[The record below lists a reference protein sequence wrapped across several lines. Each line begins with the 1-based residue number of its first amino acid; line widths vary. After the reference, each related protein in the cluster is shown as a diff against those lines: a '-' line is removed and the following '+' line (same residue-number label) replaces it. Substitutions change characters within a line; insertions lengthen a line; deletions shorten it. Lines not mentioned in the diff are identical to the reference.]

1 MNCSRN
7 SRRKQHT
14 CQPANTRRDTASR
27 FATTAVTLCPK
38 PSGIFPLTAPPTR
51 VCCAPTF
58 TLMDPLITL
67 LRQNARTSVEDLA
80 KELSVTPAIVTDRL
94 ALLEAEGIVLGYQ
107 PIVDQQKV
115 QAGLVTAVVEVRITP
130 ERGGGFDRLAARIAR
145 FDEVQSCYLISGGY
159 DLLVVV
165 EGNTLQDIAAFIS
178 EKLST
183 IKGVI
188 STATRFRLKSYKEN
202 GVSLTRDAK
211 PHRLA
216 VTP

>member
-1 MNCSRN
+1 
-7 SRRKQHT
+7 
-14 CQPANTRRDTASR
+14 
-27 FATTAVTLCPK
+27 
-38 PSGIFPLTAPPTR
+38 
-51 VCCAPTF
+51 
-58 TLMDPLITL
+58 MDPLITL

-80 KELSVTPAIVTDRL
+80 KELSLTPAVVTERL
-94 ALLEAEGIVLGYQ
+94 ARLEADGIVLGYQ

-115 QAGLVTAVVEVRITP
+115 HAGLVTAVVEVRITP
-130 ERGGGFDRLAARIAR
+130 ERGGGFDRLAARIAK

-202 GVSLTRDAK
+202 GVSLTREPK
-211 PHRLA
+211 PQRLA